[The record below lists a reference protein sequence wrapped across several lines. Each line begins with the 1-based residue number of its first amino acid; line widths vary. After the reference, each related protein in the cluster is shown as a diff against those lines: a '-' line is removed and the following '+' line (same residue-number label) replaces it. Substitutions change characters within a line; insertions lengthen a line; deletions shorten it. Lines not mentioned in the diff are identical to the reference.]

1 VWTWLLSPPLLPVA
15 TRQAANQPTNTA
27 AALLCIGDW
36 FPSSE
41 QIYLS
46 SQILLFIYT
55 YKRYLNIKIPKTTLN
70 LGTKKKE
77 MENFKQKPLADGK
90 AEIVAA
96 SVSRVTSIIKQ

>member
-70 LGTKKKE
+70 LGTKKKG
-77 MENFKQKPLADGK
+77 NGK
-90 AEIVAA
+90 FQAKAIGGW
-96 SVSRVTSIIKQ
+96 